1 MKAPLDLKRDLPM
14 VIQYNAFKLIK
25 NLVSLL
31 CLTFILSCTDNS
43 RFKDYEKGIIELPS
57 GEKLTTY
64 LALNTEEQTKGLSGI
79 KNDEFAEDEAM
90 LFFNLEDSMKHFWM
104 PETYFDLDIIF
115 LNKDLYVLDID
126 RNVKHFEKSGPDELI
141 PRARPVFA
149 RHVLE
154 VRADSKFAKKIHQ
167 GMMLKWLSEPSLLQI
182 ESKIRSP
189 Q

>member
-1 MKAPLDLKRDLPM
+1 M

-25 NLVSLL
+25 NLVSLSL
-31 CLTFILSCTDNS
+31 LALVLSCTDNS
-43 RFKDYEKGIIELPS
+43 RFKNYEKGVIELPS
-57 GEKLTTY
+57 GERLTTY
-64 LALNTEEQTKGLSGI
+64 LAISAEEQTKGLSGV
-79 KNDEFAEDEAM
+79 KDDEFAEDEAV

-141 PRARPVFA
+141 PRAKPVFA

-154 VRADSKFAKKIHQ
+154 VRADSKLAKKIHP
-167 GMMLKWLSEPSLLQI
+167 GMILKWTSKPSLLQI

>member
-1 MKAPLDLKRDLPM
+1 M

-25 NLVSLL
+25 NLVALIG
-31 CLTFILSCTDNS
+31 LTLILSCTENS
-43 RFKDYEKGIIELPS
+43 RFKNYEKGVIELPS

-64 LALNTEEQTKGLSGI
+64 LALTADEQAQGLSGV
-79 KNDEFAEDEAM
+79 KSDEFEEDEAM
-90 LFFNLEDSMKHFWM
+90 LFFSLEDSMKHFWM
-104 PETYFDLDIIF
+104 PESYFDLDIVF

-126 RNVKHFEKSGPDELI
+126 RGVKHFEKSGPDALI

-154 VRADSKFAKKIHQ
+154 VRADSKFAKKIQ
-167 GMMLKWLSEPSLLQI
+167 PGMMLKWKSEPSLLQI